1 MLYWKTVAVASSTCF
16 WLGDIDPLD
25 GQNCII
31 RNSNSLQVLLC
42 RMKDPRQ
49 WGRFW
54 FWTWMLWIRNGS
66 ANRLKPTERNCQPI
80 PHNWVFLVMI
90 YFSRL
95 HAQIEKYSSRSLEE
109 PNLCYQSW
117 HLFIGTEPNS
127 HIVIW
132 GYQAFNLVNNCT
144 NSCIH
149 LNLIR
154 KY

>member
-66 ANRLKPTERNCQPI
+66 ANRLKPTERNSQPI
-80 PHNWVFLVMI
+80 PHNWVFWWWW
-90 YFSRL
+90 
-95 HAQIEKYSSRSLEE
+95 YSSLDCMPKKRNIQAGHLKNQICAISHDIYLLE
-109 PNLCYQSW
+109 
-117 HLFIGTEPNS
+117 
-127 HIVIW
+127 
-132 GYQAFNLVNNCT
+132 
-144 NSCIH
+144 
-149 LNLIR
+149 LNPIPTL
-154 KY
+154 